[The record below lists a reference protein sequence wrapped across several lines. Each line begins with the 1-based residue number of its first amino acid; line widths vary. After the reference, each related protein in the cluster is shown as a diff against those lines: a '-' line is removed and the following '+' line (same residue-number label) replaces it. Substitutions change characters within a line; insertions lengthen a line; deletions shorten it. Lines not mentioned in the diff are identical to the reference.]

1 MAKKSYIQPG
11 DAGFSTQLLTFK
23 SAIGGYSV
31 VLGVTLA
38 QQTEQAADADYFEYV
53 VTSAD
58 VMQKAATQWSNWKAI
73 MRDGGVP
80 PVSGAPVAAAL
91 PAAVPPVAPGIES
104 RFRALVRQ
112 IKAHSGY
119 NAGIG
124 AALGIEGEEST
135 GPDLDTITPDLSAKI
150 VGGQVVIGWGWQGY
164 GSQLDMIE
172 IQVDRGAGFSLLT
185 FDTTPGYTDSTPHPA
200 SPAKWTYK
208 AIYRKGDAPVGQWT
222 APVTLTVGG

>member
-1 MAKKSYIQPG
+1 MSKQDYLASG
-11 DAGFSTQLLTFK
+11 ALAFSAQLLTFK
-23 SAIGGYSV
+23 NAIGGYAAN
-31 VLGVTLA
+31 LGLTIA
-38 QQTEQAADADYFEYV
+38 QTTDQAADADYYAYV
-53 VTSAD
+53 LDSSTVIQNSA
-58 VMQKAATQWSNWKAI
+58 AQWSFWKKFV
-73 MRDGGVP
+73 RDGGSP
-80 PVSGAPVAAAL
+80 PPAGAPVAPVL
-91 PAAVPPVAPGIES
+91 PAAVPPVAPGIEE

-124 AALGIEGEEST
+124 RALGIEGEASS

-172 IQVDRGAGFSLLT
+172 IQVDRGAGFTLLT

-222 APVTLTVGG
+222 APVSLTVGG